1 MEAEV
6 AVIGTGTMGSMTLWN
21 LARAGITAI
30 GFEQYTLGHDRS
42 AAGGESRMFRVA
54 YREGPQYV
62 PMLLRAR
69 DLWRDLEA
77 ETGRGLLTVTGGLMI
92 GDAGSGEIRNVM
104 DSARRFALPHE
115 VLGADAMA
123 ARYPQHQSLLPGE
136 IAVLDHMAGV
146 IRPEFAVLS
155 AARRAQDLGATIYER
170 TQVTEVE
177 PDAEGVTVH
186 AGGRG
191 YRVRQAVV
199 AAGPWTARLAP
210 SLARH
215 ITARRIIMTWHMAED
230 PAAYQPGR
238 FPICIRDSNEVHISA
253 FPSLDGGSVKI
264 AVSASFTDLTDPDD
278 LDRNVDP
285 GTLTVVTDAVAR
297 FMPGLFP
304 SPIRVSAYMDGY
316 TPDGH
321 ALAGPLPAVPNVW
334 LLGGFSGHG
343 FKLSPAIGQAVTD
356 LIRHGKTDLP
366 VAHLEPSRWADQ

>member
-1 MEAEV
+1 MDAEV
-6 AVIGTGTMGSMTLWN
+6 AVIGTGTMGSMTLWR

-69 DLWRDLEA
+69 DLWRELEA
-77 ETGRGLLTVTGGLMI
+77 ETGRDLLTVTGGLMI
-92 GDAGSGEIRNVM
+92 GDAGSAEIRNVF
-104 DSARRFALPHE
+104 DCAECFALPHE
-115 VLGADAMA
+115 VLDAGAMA
-123 ARYPQHQSLLPGE
+123 ARYPQHQPLLPGE
-136 IAVLDHMAGV
+136 IAVLDRMAGV

-155 AARRAQDLGATIYER
+155 AACRARDLGAVICER
-170 TQVTEVE
+170 AKVTAVE
-177 PDAEGVTVH
+177 PDAGGVTVH
-186 AGGRG
+186 AGGRD

-199 AAGPWTARLAP
+199 AAGPWTARFAP
-210 SLARH
+210 GLARH
-215 ITARRIIMTWHMAED
+215 ITARRVIMTWHMAGD

-238 FPICIRDSNEVHISA
+238 FPICIRNSDGVHISA

-264 AVSASFTDLTDPDD
+264 AVSASFTDLADPDD

-285 GTLTVVTDAVAR
+285 ATLAVVTDAVAR
-297 FMPGLFP
+297 FMPGLAP
-304 SPIRVSAYMDGY
+304 GPIRVSAYMDGY
-316 TPDGH
+316 TSDGH
-321 ALAGPLPAVPNVW
+321 ALAGPLPATPHVW

-356 LIRHGKTDLP
+356 LIRHGRTDLP
-366 VAHLEPSRWADQ
+366 VAHLKPSRWTDQ